1 MAGLEPATQWPRVCA
16 AERLGEGYDF
26 IADLRGFSRAR
37 TCAHWVAGSSPAMTI
52 GDWATRANRETLP
65 ATRFAG
71 TRSPMPKNIVVCCDG
86 TSNEFDGA
94 RTNVVKLYQMLVHD
108 PKVQATYYHPGLG
121 TMEAAG
127 ALTAFSRW
135 WTKLAGFAF
144 GYGLKNDIRDIY
156 VFLMNHYEEGDRVFL
171 FGFSRGAYTVRAV
184 AALLHL
190 YGLVRKGNEP
200 LVPYAIRMMR
210 RINSQNAGRD
220 PENDKSGI
228 AKTLIVAQQFKQTF
242 ASCECRPYFVG
253 VWDTVN
259 SVGWVEN
266 PLRLPFTGH
275 NPSIEIGRHAL
286 SLDERRAFFQPNL
299 WRPKEKPQRT
309 GPRDLLQVWF
319 PGSHG
324 DVGGG
329 YPEEESGLAKVALEW
344 MLREAQH
351 KGLLTEPA
359 REAHIMGAGPRY
371 AKPDPTATVHDEL
384 KASFV
389 WRVLQFFPKKQ
400 WQRKREGG
408 RDVWTERR
416 KLDLAGW
423 RKIPRDALIH
433 DAAYARDAAYVARLP
448 QAAKRASTLPPL
460 TGEQRANVEPL
471 KASA

>member
-1 MAGLEPATQWPRVCA
+1 
-16 AERLGEGYDF
+16 
-26 IADLRGFSRAR
+26 
-37 TCAHWVAGSSPAMTI
+37 
-52 GDWATRANRETLP
+52 
-65 ATRFAG
+65 
-71 TRSPMPKNIVVCCDG
+71 MPKNIVVCCDG

-108 PKVQATYYHPGLG
+108 PKVQATYYHPGVG

-156 VFLMNHYEEGDRVFL
+156 VYLMNRFEEGDKVFL

-190 YGLVRKGNEP
+190 YGLIRKGNEP
-200 LVPYAIRMMR
+200 LVPYAIRMMK
-210 RINSQNAGRD
+210 RINKQNAGRD
-220 PENDKSGI
+220 ANNDKSDV

-242 ASCECRPYFVG
+242 ASCECKPYFVG

-286 SLDERRAFFQPNL
+286 AIDERRAFFQPNL
-299 WRPKEKPQRT
+299 WRPKPKPQRS

-329 YPEEESGLAKVALEW
+329 YPEWDSGLAKVALEW

-351 KGLLTEPA
+351 KGLVTDPE
-359 REAHIMGAGPRY
+359 REARIMGRDASRY
-371 AKPDPTATVHDEL
+371 AMPEATATLHDEL
-384 KASFV
+384 KSLK
-389 WRVLQFFPKKQ
+389 WRLMQFFPKKR
-400 WQRKREGG
+400 WQRRREGG
-408 RDVWTERR
+408 RDVWVERR
-416 KLDLAGW
+416 KLNLAGW
-423 RKIPRDALIH
+423 RRIPPQSLIH
-433 DAAYARDAAYVARLP
+433 EAAYARDPAYVAKLP
-448 QAAKRASTLPPL
+448 ADAIRASTLPPVNADGTAVSSRL
-460 TGEQRANVEPL
+460 RA
-471 KASA
+471 